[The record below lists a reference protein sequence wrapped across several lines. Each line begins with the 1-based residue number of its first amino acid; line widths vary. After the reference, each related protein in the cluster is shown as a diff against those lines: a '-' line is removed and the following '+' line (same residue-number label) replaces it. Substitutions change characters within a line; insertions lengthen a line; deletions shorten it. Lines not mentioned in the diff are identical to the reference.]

1 MKVWEYLRDI
11 KSTQATKQE
20 IFDWFYLN
28 RIDPC
33 CCLTCDKDDP
43 IGIAEDKL
51 KLGKNFKLNKDFIKL
66 ITKKYACLHLETLND
81 FLEEE
86 IKE

>member
-28 RIDPC
+28 RIDPW
-33 CCLTCDKDDP
+33 CCLHPK
-43 IGIAEDKL
+43 
-51 KLGKNFKLNKDFIKL
+51 
-66 ITKKYACLHLETLND
+66 TLND

-86 IKE
+86 LKD